1 MANEFEKANW
11 IWICSLHF
19 KSSFCSSA
27 ICIYPQRTH
36 KEISP
41 ELFPLFYAVAS
52 GGKFRECTKRRRS
65 SEISRLSHFLHF
77 QSLFLALYTFNFNAI
92 NLVRNVIIQ
101 NSHNTKIKFQD
112 NTKYLQKLWYDFPF
126 GENTNFISVF
136 VFFFK
141 SFDSTP
147 STLYGEEELV
157 ANNWSS
163 SHPCF
168 GFFDLGNFSL
178 VCISHTLQMAL
189 FRSKSWIRSCEIQW
203 KASNSTVVCKK

>member
-1 MANEFEKANW
+1 MHKKEEK
-11 IWICSLHF
+11 
-19 KSSFCSSA
+19 
-27 ICIYPQRTH
+27 QQ
-36 KEISP
+36 
-41 ELFPLFYAVAS
+41 
-52 GGKFRECTKRRRS
+52 
-65 SEISRLSHFLHF
+65 ISRLSHFLHF

-112 NTKYLQKLWYDFPF
+112 KTKYLQKLWYHFPF
-126 GENTNFISVF
+126 GENTNFIYVF

-203 KASNSTVVCKK
+203 KASNSTVVCTNNDITC